1 MATTVERPLP
11 GAPQPVDV
19 RQLIDDRPF
28 SRYQLLVVVL
38 CGAVLTM
45 DGFDAQATGYVAP
58 ALVQQ
63 LHLARGSLGPV
74 FSSGLLGI
82 MLGALLFGP
91 LADRWGRKPVLV
103 LCTVLFGI
111 SGLLTAT
118 AGSLQALLLFRLAT
132 GFGLGGVMP
141 NAISITSEYTPRR
154 FRATAIVSMFCGF
167 SLGAAG
173 GGFMAAG
180 LIARFGWQSIF
191 LLGGALP
198 CVLAVVT
205 YLWLPESVGFLIAKG
220 GRDARVARCL
230 RHIAPSIPPGA
241 SFVIGEPRA
250 SGFLVK
256 QLFTAERARLTVL
269 LWVIFFMSLL
279 DLYLLN
285 NWLPTVMHDAGMAV
299 RTAILITSLFQ
310 VGGAVGAVVLGRLID
325 RYRSYRVLAGTY
337 LCASVSVFLIGMAG
351 RSVVALAVA
360 VFAAGFCVVGGQI
373 ASNATASAFYPTA
386 IRSTGLGWALGV
398 GRIGSIA
405 GPLLGGVLLSVQK
418 DARHL
423 FWAAA
428 LPVLIAAAAA
438 YLAARTSKP
447 ETLRKTRNL

>member
-1 MATTVERPLP
+1 
-11 GAPQPVDV
+11 
-19 RQLIDDRPF
+19 
-28 SRYQLLVVVL
+28 
-38 CGAVLTM
+38 
-45 DGFDAQATGYVAP
+45 
-58 ALVQQ
+58 
-63 LHLARGSLGPV
+63 
-74 FSSGLLGI
+74 
-82 MLGALLFGP
+82 
-91 LADRWGRKPVLV
+91 
-103 LCTVLFGI
+103 
-111 SGLLTAT
+111 
-118 AGSLQALLLFRLAT
+118 
-132 GFGLGGVMP
+132 
-141 NAISITSEYTPRR
+141 
-154 FRATAIVSMFCGF
+154 
-167 SLGAAG
+167 
-173 GGFMAAG
+173 
-180 LIARFGWQSIF
+180 
-191 LLGGALP
+191 
-198 CVLAVVT
+198 
-205 YLWLPESVGFLIAKG
+205 
-220 GRDARVARCL
+220 
-230 RHIAPSIPPGA
+230 
-241 SFVIGEPRA
+241 
-250 SGFLVK
+250 
-256 QLFTAERARLTVL
+256 
-269 LWVIFFMSLL
+269 
-279 DLYLLN
+279 
-285 NWLPTVMHDAGMAV
+285 MAV